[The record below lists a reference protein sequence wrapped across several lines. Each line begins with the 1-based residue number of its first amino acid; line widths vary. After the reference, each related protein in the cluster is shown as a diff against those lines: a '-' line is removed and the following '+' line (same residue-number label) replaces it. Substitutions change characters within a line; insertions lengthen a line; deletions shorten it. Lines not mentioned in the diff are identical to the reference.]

1 MPIGGRSRSAVAER
15 MRAEANAAG
24 FDRIAVAR
32 DVEQRAAT
40 DATAARSLMAIW
52 QGRRAALDA
61 HVAAAT
67 RSRRGYSLGA
77 TDLAD
82 LLLAERLAGDAF
94 RTEAETRV
102 QALQAICQLMIDSH
116 NLWIGGD

>member
-1 MPIGGRSRSAVAER
+1 MATNDLISHLASSFDLSPIARHCSAQSNGNCVILSKVR
-15 MRAEANAAG
+15 RDKVLG
-24 FDRIAVAR
+24 FDQHSQELRI
-32 DVEQRAAT
+32 
-40 DATAARSLMAIW
+40 S
-52 QGRRAALDA
+52 A

-102 QALQAICQLMIDSH
+102 QALRAICQLMIDSH